1 MTGVQTCAL
10 PIWECGRSTAFSAT
24 EAAEALNYLALAG
37 YDAEKAATALPT
49 VLKLA
54 GAGAMDLGAASDMVT
69 DSMSALGIAA
79 TEANLTNFAD
89 QLAQTASKVNT
100 SVSQLGE
107 AIITV
112 GGSAKD
118 LAGGTTEL
126 NAVLGILADNGIKA
140 SEGGTHLRNMI
151 LALQDA
157 RSGDAAAMFKEM
169 GISAYTAEGE
179 MRSLGDVFGDLNA
192 SLEGASSEKVNK
204 TLATI
209 FKQTDLASARA
220 MLAATVGDVDRKS
233 VV

>member
-1 MTGVQTCAL
+1 M
-10 PIWECGRSTAFSAT
+10 
-24 EAAEALNYLALAG
+24 NYLALAG

-89 QLAQTASKVNT
+89 QLAQTASKANT

-112 GGSAKD
+112 GGTAKD

-140 SEGGTHLRNMI
+140 SEGAHTC
-151 LALQDA
+151 
-157 RSGDAAAMFKEM
+157 
-169 GISAYTAEGE
+169 
-179 MRSLGDVFGDLNA
+179 
-192 SLEGASSEKVNK
+192 
-204 TLATI
+204 AT
-209 FKQTDLASARA
+209 
-220 MLAATVGDVDRKS
+220 
-233 VV
+233 